1 MFVDETVVVLPDTV
15 KLPVTVMLPATLKPS
30 PPPISTT
37 VESLDLITL
46 PAILIEPAVRS
57 LTPAIVVALPPKLID
72 VVPTVTAELERLE
85 LPMFDNVFE
94 LPDMVLFVSVSVV
107 ALPTNVSVDVGKV
120 IVPVFD
126 IDDITGVVKV
136 LFESV

>member
-1 MFVDETVVVLPDTV
+1 M
-15 KLPVTVMLPATLKPS
+15 
-30 PPPISTT
+30 

-85 LPMFDNVFE
+85 LPIFDNVFE
-94 LPDMVLFVSVSVV
+94 LPEIVLLVSVSVV
-107 ALPTNVSVDVGKV
+107 ALPTMVSAVVGKV
-120 IVPVFD
+120 SVLLLFVIE
-126 IDDITGVVKV
+126 DITGVVKV
-136 LFESV
+136 LFVSV

>member
-15 KLPVTVMLPATLKPS
+15 KLPVTVILPATLNPS

-94 LPDMVLFVSVSVV
+94 LPDIVLFVSVSVV
-107 ALPTNVSVDVGKV
+107 ALPTSVSVDVGKV
-120 IVPVFD
+120 NVPVFD

-136 LFESV
+136 LFVSV